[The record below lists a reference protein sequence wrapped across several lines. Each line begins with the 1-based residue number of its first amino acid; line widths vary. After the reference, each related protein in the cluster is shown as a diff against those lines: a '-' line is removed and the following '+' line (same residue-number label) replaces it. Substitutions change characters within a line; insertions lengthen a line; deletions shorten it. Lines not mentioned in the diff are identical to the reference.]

1 MPAKVFSKLKE
12 PEISGILILVVL
24 IFYILVVIG
33 EKISKNR
40 NRSSKLEVAE
50 KLRTEGKIEEAEKI
64 EQIEKI
70 YAESPEK

>member
-1 MPAKVFSKLKE
+1 MPVKFFSKVKE
-12 PEISGILILVVL
+12 PEISVILILVVFV
-24 IFYILVVIG
+24 FYILVVTG
-33 EKISKNR
+33 EKILKK

-64 EQIEKI
+64 EKT